1 MRRAVPLSLAARSRL
16 PAFRTESLSGWG
28 RHPVQQGR
36 VYRPESRAEAAEVLR
51 DGGERSFVPRGLGR
65 SYGDAALN
73 DGGGVL
79 LGVRLNR
86 FLDWDAEAGIVECEA
101 GVSFDDLLRVL
112 LGRGWFPAVTPGTRF
127 VTMGGAVA
135 CDVHGKNHPRD
146 GSFSRWME
154 SLRLLLPSGETLA
167 CSPAEN
173 ADVFHATTGGM
184 GLTGMVL
191 SARFRMRRVE
201 SAWVREDVRRTRDL
215 DGAMEAMEG
224 ESGAP
229 YRVAWIDCLSRG
241 AALGRSV
248 VRRGDHAPAD
258 ALPASVRDPL
268 ALPSRRGVPLPARL
282 ASPFLRRASM
292 RAFNA
297 VYHAAHGDGEGKL
310 LDAASFFY
318 PLDAARDWNRMY
330 GPRGFVQYQFVLPP
344 ESARAGLRTVLEL
357 LSGSAHP
364 GFLGVLKRMGPA
376 GEGLLSFPRE
386 GWTLAVDLPVAAG
399 LEALLGT
406 LDRAVLDHGGRVY
419 LAKDAHLDAAVF
431 ARMYPA
437 ADRFRAVKRR
447 LDPAGRLSSSLA
459 RRVGLADG

>member
-1 MRRAVPLSLAARSRL
+1 M

-28 RHPVQQGR
+28 RHPVQPGR

-51 DGGERSFVPRGLGR
+51 AGGERSYVPRGLGR

-86 FLDWDAEAGIVECEA
+86 FLDWDPTGGVVECEA

-112 LGRGWFPAVTPGTRF
+112 LPRGFFPAVTPGTRF
-127 VTMGGAVA
+127 VTVGGAVA

-146 GSFSRWME
+146 GSFARWMQG
-154 SLRLLLPSGETLA
+154 LRLLLPSGETLD

-173 ADVFHATTGGM
+173 AEVFHATTGGM
-184 GLTGMVL
+184 GLTGLVL
-191 SARFRMRRVE
+191 SARFAVRRVE
-201 SAWVREDVRRTRDL
+201 TAWAMEDVRRTRDL
-215 DGAMEAMEG
+215 DGALEAMEA
-224 ESGAP
+224 EPGAP
-229 YRVAWIDCLSRG
+229 YRVAWMDCLSRG

-268 ALPSRRGVPLPARL
+268 SLQTRRPLPFPARL

-297 VYHAAHGDGEGKL
+297 VYHAAHGSGDGRL
-310 LDAASFFY
+310 VDAASFFY

-344 ESARAGLRTVLEL
+344 ETARAGLRMVLER
-357 LSGSAHP
+357 LSGSPHP
-364 GFLGVLKRMGPA
+364 GFLAVLKRMGPA
-376 GEGLLSFPRE
+376 GDGLLSFPRE

-399 LEALLGT
+399 LEELLRV
-406 LDRAVLDHGGRVY
+406 LDRTVLDHGGRVY
-419 LAKDAHLDAAVF
+419 LAKDAHLDPASF

-437 ADRFRAVKRR
+437 ADRFREVKRR

-459 RRVGLADG
+459 RRVGLVEARDG